1 MILRCENCQTMY
13 MFTETQLKK
22 QDYKF
27 TCKKCGHENTVALP
41 SDVDVKEQNQQQ
53 EFPAEPKQS
62 VTQQESIT
70 DIESASV
77 KESIKEPPA
86 GENAEPEKGK
96 MDLDDIFASLET
108 PKESEKQSADIHTDE
123 ETIPDIDFADTGKTD
138 AAEEKQTVDTT
149 SKDESKDKFG
159 NEGDV
164 IEGFEEF
171 TMDDIKHED
180 EEGKAAAEKIG
191 ETKGIKEDNTS
202 WLESTNIGESSSEKS
217 KTETEEAVF
226 PDETAHTHEGTIPEF
241 FDTKSAEPQ
250 KTPEISAED
259 SSLLKEDGVNIPTST
274 PISKEANV
282 IQKTVT
288 SRKHVPKL
296 LTVAVTAIIVV
307 FAAFIGIYYYLVEYT
322 PAHPDIKKLTFMSY
336 SVLPV
341 SAKSKSRAEQ
351 LLSEADKQYLKGT
364 VGAYE
369 SSLGLYEQ
377 AIAEDHHL
385 LKAYI
390 GIAKDYALLKDRN
403 NLRDQLKKSGK
414 FLSRLKVM
422 LDDNAQYNLVETMF
436 AIANDDYNRASDE
449 INKALQK
456 SPDLPEA
463 LYYRVYIDFKQG
475 EPMTTST
482 SVLQHALSLEPN
494 LIKAKLLLAK
504 IYREQQEPSK
514 ALEILDNI
522 LATYPY
528 NISAVVLK
536 ADIHAN
542 SIKGTMQALS
552 DLNAILKEAGNNI
565 DTYDRASLYYTMGKL
580 QVRIGNYPAAIEAFK
595 NSLQNNKSIRTNIA
609 LGDAYL
615 ANGNMNDAEKQY
627 KMAIATESTMVE
639 GNFKLAHAYYLDH
652 KYVLS
657 ISYYT
662 ECLKLEK
669 NNPEVLYGLAL
680 AREEN
685 GELDTALNTIE
696 TAVKLSPDNPK
707 FIALEGRLLREK
719 KDYKNASAILS
730 KAVEKFQDYAP
741 LHTEYAVVLGKEGD
755 YKSAIDQLN
764 TAMSISPVS
773 ADNDA
778 YMAEMLNME
787 SKYPTA
793 EKYAFKALSIDNA
806 LPHAYE
812 VLGDIYFNE
821 HKLNDSIKAY
831 NSSIALQ
838 PYKAN
843 VFYKLSKVYIAGKLF
858 TSAVSSLESAIKINP
873 TDAVYHYEL
882 GNVYRDIGNIQLA
895 INEYT
900 KAIYI
905 DSTMADAYYQRG
917 LMNIEGKNDL
927 AAINDLK
934 NAMKYAPNNPDY
946 MIALSNYYYKNKET
960 YSAIDYLKMALKIA
974 PQNPEIHYKLG
985 VAYNYVGKIEDAK
998 KEFLAALN
1006 ISPNYSNAMV
1016 GLGNIY
1022 YQDGDMQ
1029 KAQQYYE
1036 KALRI
1041 APDNGDAYY
1050 ALGTVYEYNGMF
1062 EKALTE
1068 YRYAVKFSKNP
1079 ATAYFKEGIM
1089 LSNLDQPEQAKEALL
1104 KAISL
1109 GLSSDM
1115 ENTAKNKLRNLM

>member
-1 MILRCENCQTMY
+1 MY
-13 MFTETQLKK
+13 MFTEAQLKK

-27 TCKKCGHENTVALP
+27 TCKKCGHENIVALP
-41 SDVDVKEQNQQQ
+41 SDVDLKEQNKQQ
-53 EFPAEPKQS
+53 ESPVGTNQS
-62 VTQQESIT
+62 VTQNEPIT
-70 DIESASV
+70 NTESAAV
-77 KESIKEPPA
+77 KEPIKEPA
-86 GENAEPEKGK
+86 AQENAEPEKVK

-108 PKESEKQSADIHTDE
+108 PAASEKQSADIHTEE
-123 ETIPDIDFADTGKTD
+123 ETIPEIDFADTGKTD
-138 AAEEKQTVDTT
+138 AVEEKQTEYTP
-149 SKDESKDKFG
+149 SKDESKDKLG

-171 TMDDIKHED
+171 TMDDIKHE
-180 EEGKAAAEKIG
+180 EGEGKAEAEKIG
-191 ETKGIKEDNTS
+191 ETKEIKEDNTS
-202 WLESTNIGESSSEKS
+202 WLESTKLEEPSAEKA
-217 KTETEEAVF
+217 KAETEEAVL
-226 PDETAHTHEGTIPEF
+226 PDETAHIQEETIPELL
-241 FDTKSAEPQ
+241 DTKSAKPQ
-250 KTPEISAED
+250 NASGISGED
-259 SSLLKEDGVNIPTST
+259 SSLLQEDGVNIPASI
-274 PISKEANV
+274 PVPKEATV

-288 SRKHVPKL
+288 SKKHIPKL
-296 LTVAVTAIIVV
+296 LTVSVTAIIVV
-307 FAAFIGIYYYLVEYT
+307 LAAIIGIYYYLVEYT

-341 SAKSKSRAEQ
+341 SAKAKSRAGQ
-351 LLSEADKQYLKGT
+351 LLGEADKQYLNGT
-364 VGAYE
+364 ISGYE
-369 SSLGLYEQ
+369 SSLNLYEQ
-377 AIAEDHHL
+377 AVAADHHL
-385 LKAYI
+385 VKAYI
-390 GIAKDYALLKDRN
+390 GIAKDYTLLKDRN
-403 NLRDQLKKSGK
+403 NLQDQLKNSGK

-422 LDDNAQYNLVETMF
+422 LNDNAQYNLVETMI
-436 AIANDDYNRASDE
+436 AIANNDYKRASNE
-449 INKALQK
+449 INAALQK

-463 LYYRVYIDFKQG
+463 LYYRGYIDFKQG
-475 EPMTTST
+475 ESMTTTT
-482 SVLQHALSLEPN
+482 SLLQHALSLEPN
-494 LIKAKLLLAK
+494 MIKAKLLLAR
-504 IYREQQEPSK
+504 IYQEQQEPSN
-514 ALEILDNI
+514 AIEILDDI
-522 LATYPY
+522 LASYPY

-542 SIKGTMQALS
+542 SVTGTTRAIS
-552 DLNAILKEAGNNI
+552 DLNAILNEAGNKI
-565 DTYDRASLYYTMGKL
+565 DTYDRASLYYTIGKM
-580 QVRIGNYPAAIEAFK
+580 QMRISDYPSAIEEFK
-595 NSLQNNKSIRTNIA
+595 NSLQNNKSVRTYIA

-615 ANGNMNDAEKQY
+615 ANGNINEAEKQY
-627 KMAIATESTMVE
+627 KTAIATDSTTVE

-669 NNPEVLYGLAL
+669 NNPDVLYGLAL

-685 GELDTALNTIE
+685 GELDTALNTVE

-707 FIALEGRLLREK
+707 FIALDGRLLRK
-719 KDYKNASAILS
+719 KEDYKNAAAVLS
-730 KAVEKFQDYAP
+730 KAVERFPDYAP

-755 YKSAIDQLN
+755 YNSAIKQLN
-764 TAMSISPVS
+764 TAMRIFPVS

-778 YMAEMLNME
+778 YMADMLNME
-787 SKYPTA
+787 SKYPSA
-793 EKYAFKALSIDNA
+793 ERYALKALSIDNA
-806 LPHAYE
+806 LPYAYE

-831 NSSIALQ
+831 NSSIAVR

-843 VFYKLSKVYIAGKLF
+843 VFYKLAKAYIAGGVF
-858 TSAVSSLESAIKINP
+858 TSAVSCLESAVKINP
-873 TDAVYHYEL
+873 TNALYHYAL
-882 GNVYRDIGNIQLA
+882 GNVYRDMGNIQLA

-905 DSTMADAYYQRG
+905 DNTMAEAYYQRG

-985 VAYNYVGKIEDAK
+985 AAYNYVGKIEDAK
-998 KEFLAALN
+998 KEFLTALN
-1006 ISPNYSNAMV
+1006 LSPNYSNAMV

-1022 YQDGDMQ
+1022 YQNGDIE

-1036 KALRI
+1036 KAIRI

-1068 YRYAVKFSKNP
+1068 YKYAVKFSKNP
-1079 ATAYFKEGIM
+1079 ATAYFKEGIV
-1089 LSNLDQPEQAKEALL
+1089 LSNLSEPEQAKAALL

-1115 ENTAKNKLRNLM
+1115 ENTARNRLRNLM